1 MRLELSSAL
10 ERVILN
16 KVTGRMGFR
25 VDINIASSRDN
36 CCFTESGLHQGSI
49 GGNIEIGLLKM
60 SLTVGVI
67 DLLAPLS

>member
-16 KVTGRMGFR
+16 KVAGRMSFR
-25 VDINIASSRDN
+25 IDINITSSRDHN
-36 CCFTESGLHQGSI
+36 CFPKSRLHQGSI
-49 GGNIEIGLLKM
+49 GGNVEISLLKM
-60 SLTVGVI
+60 SLPIGVI

>member
-1 MRLELSSAL
+1 
-10 ERVILN
+10 
-16 KVTGRMGFR
+16 MGFR

-60 SLTVGVI
+60 SLTVGII